1 MPVTAIIGGQWGDEG
16 KGKIVDLLAE
26 KADIVARY
34 SGGTNAGH
42 TVVNSQGEFKLHLV
56 PSGIFHPNTNC
67 LIGNGVVINPKSL
80 IDEIDTLQGQGI
92 DVSRLHISDRA
103 HLIMPYHTLLD
114 ELEEVARGTSAIGTT
129 KQGIGPAYMDKAAR
143 RGLRV
148 GELIDR
154 ELFRK
159 RLRGFLEFKNRVI
172 TRIFEAEPLS
182 FDDIYEEYCG
192 YADRMRPFVRETS
205 LLIHETLQKN
215 GAVLLEG
222 AQGTMLD
229 IDFGTYPYV
238 TSSPPT
244 AWGACLGTGLSP
256 KRIDNIIGVFKAYNT
271 RVGGGPFP
279 SELKDETGE
288 ELRKRGNEYG
298 TTTGRPR
305 RCGWFDSVAARFSAR
320 LNGFTGLVITKFDIL
335 DTCETVKICTGY
347 EIDDTTLDN
356 PPGNIDTLE
365 KCTPVYEEMT
375 GWQADTSQIRS
386 FVDLPAAAQNYVKR
400 IEEIVGCP
408 VDLVSVG
415 ANRSQSIII
424 NPIL

>member
-1 MPVTAIIGGQWGDEG
+1 MPVTAIVGGQWGDEG

-67 LIGNGVVINPKSL
+67 LIGNGVVINPKAL
-80 IDEIDTLQGQGI
+80 IAEVAALKEREI
-92 DVSRLHISDRA
+92 DVSRLFISDRA
-103 HLIMPYHTLLD
+103 HVIMPYHTLLD
-114 ELEEVARGTSAIGTT
+114 ELEETARGSKAIGTT

-143 RGLRV
+143 RGIRV
-148 GELIDR
+148 GELTDKA
-154 ELFRK
+154 LFKK
-159 RLRGFLEFKNRVI
+159 RLRVFLEYKNQII
-172 TRIFEAEPLS
+172 TKVFEVAPLS
-182 FDDIYEEYCG
+182 FDDIYKEYCG
-192 YADRMRPFVRETS
+192 YADQIKPFVRETS
-205 LLIHETLQKN
+205 LLINEAVEKGN
-215 GAVLLEG
+215 NVLLEG

-244 AWGACLGTGLSP
+244 AWGACLGTGISP

-271 RVGGGPFP
+271 RVGSGPFP
-279 SELKDETGE
+279 SELSDKTGE
-288 ELRKRGNEYG
+288 EFRKRGNEYG

-305 RCGWFDSVAARFSAR
+305 RCGWFDGVAAKFSAR
-320 LNGFTGLVITKFDIL
+320 LNGFTGVAITKFDIL
-335 DTCETVKICTGY
+335 DTCKTIKICVGY
-347 EIDDTTLDN
+347 KIDGNILEN
-356 PPGNIDTLE
+356 PPANTDKLE
-365 KCTPVYEEMT
+365 KCVPVYEEMP
-375 GWQADTSQIRS
+375 GWQTTTSNIRS
-386 FVDLPAAAQNYVKR
+386 FGDLPQEAQNYIRKL
-400 IEEIVGCP
+400 EKIVNCP

-424 NPIL
+424 NPII

>member
-1 MPVTAIIGGQWGDEG
+1 MPVTAIVGGQWGDEG

-67 LIGNGVVINPKSL
+67 LIGNGVVINPKAL
-80 IDEIDTLQGQGI
+80 IAEVAALKEREI
-92 DVSRLHISDRA
+92 DVSRLFISDRA
-103 HLIMPYHTLLD
+103 HVIMPYHTLLD
-114 ELEEVARGTSAIGTT
+114 ELEETARGSKAIGTT

-143 RGLRV
+143 RGIRV
-148 GELIDR
+148 GELTDKA
-154 ELFRK
+154 LFKK
-159 RLRGFLEFKNRVI
+159 RLRVFLEYKNQII
-172 TRIFEAEPLS
+172 TKVFEVAPLS
-182 FDDIYEEYCG
+182 FDDIYKEYCG
-192 YADRMRPFVRETS
+192 YADQIKPFVRETS
-205 LLIHETLQKN
+205 LLINEAVEKGN
-215 GAVLLEG
+215 NVLLEG

-244 AWGACLGTGLSP
+244 AWGACLGTGISP

-271 RVGGGPFP
+271 RVGSGPFP
-279 SELKDETGE
+279 SELSDKTGE
-288 ELRKRGNEYG
+288 EFRKRGNEYG

-305 RCGWFDSVAARFSAR
+305 RCGWFDGVAAKFSAR
-320 LNGFTGLVITKFDIL
+320 LNGFTGVAITKFDIL
-335 DTCETVKICTGY
+335 DTCKTIKICVGY
-347 EIDDTTLDN
+347 KIDGSILEN
-356 PPGNIDTLE
+356 PPANADKLE
-365 KCTPVYEEMT
+365 KCVPVYEEMP
-375 GWQADTSQIRS
+375 GWQTATSSIRS
-386 FVDLPAAAQNYVKR
+386 FGDLPQEAQKYIRKL
-400 IEEIVGCP
+400 EKIVNCP

-424 NPIL
+424 NPII

>member
-26 KADIVARY
+26 KADVVARY

-42 TVVNSQGEFKLHLV
+42 TVVNAQGKFKLHLI
-56 PSGIFHPNTNC
+56 PSGIFHPSADC
-67 LIGNGVVINPKSL
+67 LIGNGVVINPGIL
-80 IDEIDTLQGQGI
+80 INEIEGLQQRGIDT
-92 DVSRLHISDRA
+92 SRLFISDRA
-103 HLIMPYHTLLD
+103 HLIMPYHILLD
-114 ELEEVARGTSAIGTT
+114 ELEETARGASAIGTT

-143 RGLRV
+143 RGIRV

-159 RLRGFLEFKNRVI
+159 RLRGYLEFKNYII
-172 TRIFEAEPLS
+172 TKIFDVKPLS
-182 FDDIYEEYCG
+182 FDEIYEEYCG
-192 YADRMRPFVRETS
+192 YADRMKPFVRETS
-205 LLIHETLQKN
+205 LMINEAIDKGN
-215 GAVLLEG
+215 SILLEG

-244 AWGACLGTGLSP
+244 AWGACLGMGLSP
-256 KRIDNIIGVFKAYNT
+256 KKIDKIIGIFKAYTT

-279 SELKDETGE
+279 TELKDKMGE
-288 ELRKRGNEYG
+288 EIRKRGNEYG

-305 RCGWFDSVAARFSAR
+305 RCGWLDGVAARFSAR
-320 LNGFTGLVITKFDIL
+320 LNGFTGIIVTKFDIL

-347 EIDDTTLDN
+347 EAEGTILDN
-356 PPGNIDTLE
+356 PPVNIDRLE
-365 KCTPVYEEMT
+365 KCVPVYEEMP
-375 GWQADTSQIRS
+375 GWQVDTSDMRN
-386 FVDLPAAAQNYVKR
+386 FADLPGEAQRYVKR
-400 IEEIVGCP
+400 IEEIIGCS

-415 ANRSQSIII
+415 ANRKQSIII
-424 NPIL
+424 NPVL

>member
-1 MPVTAIIGGQWGDEG
+1 MPVTAIVGGQWGDEG

-67 LIGNGVVINPKSL
+67 LIGNGVVINPKAL
-80 IDEIDTLQGQGI
+80 IAEVAALKEREI
-92 DVSRLHISDRA
+92 DVSRLFISDRA
-103 HLIMPYHTLLD
+103 HVIMPYHTLLD
-114 ELEEVARGTSAIGTT
+114 ELEETARGSKAIGTT

-143 RGLRV
+143 RGIRV
-148 GELIDR
+148 GELTDKA
-154 ELFRK
+154 LFKK
-159 RLRGFLEFKNRVI
+159 RLRVFLEYKNQII
-172 TRIFEAEPLS
+172 TKVFEVAPLS
-182 FDDIYEEYCG
+182 FDDIYKEYCG
-192 YADRMRPFVRETS
+192 YADQIKPFVRETS
-205 LLIHETLQKN
+205 LLINEAVEKGN
-215 GAVLLEG
+215 NVLLEG

-244 AWGACLGTGLSP
+244 AWGACLGTGISP

-271 RVGGGPFP
+271 RVGSGPFP
-279 SELKDETGE
+279 SELSDKTGE
-288 ELRKRGNEYG
+288 EFRKRGNEYG

-305 RCGWFDSVAARFSAR
+305 RCGWFDGVAAKFSAR
-320 LNGFTGLVITKFDIL
+320 LNGFTGVAITKFDIL
-335 DTCETVKICTGY
+335 DTCKTIKICVGY
-347 EIDDTTLDN
+347 KIDGNILEN
-356 PPGNIDTLE
+356 PPANADKLE
-365 KCTPVYEEMT
+365 KCVPVYEEMP
-375 GWQADTSQIRS
+375 GWQTTTSSIRS
-386 FVDLPAAAQNYVKR
+386 FGDLPQEAQNYIRKL
-400 IEEIVGCP
+400 EKIVNCP

-424 NPIL
+424 NPII

>member
-1 MPVTAIIGGQWGDEG
+1 MPVTAIVGGQWGDEG

-67 LIGNGVVINPKSL
+67 LIGNGVVINPKAL
-80 IDEIDTLQGQGI
+80 IAEVAALKEREI
-92 DVSRLHISDRA
+92 DVSRLFISDRA
-103 HLIMPYHTLLD
+103 HVIMPYHTLLD
-114 ELEEVARGTSAIGTT
+114 ELEETARGSKAIGTT

-143 RGLRV
+143 RGIRV
-148 GELIDR
+148 GELTDKA
-154 ELFRK
+154 LFKK
-159 RLRGFLEFKNRVI
+159 RLRVFLEYKNQII
-172 TRIFEAEPLS
+172 TKVFEVAPLS
-182 FDDIYEEYCG
+182 FDDIYKEYCG
-192 YADRMRPFVRETS
+192 YADQIKPFVRETS
-205 LLIHETLQKN
+205 LLINEAVEKGN
-215 GAVLLEG
+215 NVLLEG

-244 AWGACLGTGLSP
+244 AWGACLGTGISP

-271 RVGGGPFP
+271 RVGSGPFP
-279 SELKDETGE
+279 SELSDKTGE
-288 ELRKRGNEYG
+288 EFRKRGNEYG

-305 RCGWFDSVAARFSAR
+305 RCGWFDGVAAKFSAR
-320 LNGFTGLVITKFDIL
+320 LNGFTGVAITKFDIL
-335 DTCETVKICTGY
+335 DTCKTIKICVGY
-347 EIDDTTLDN
+347 KIDGNILEN
-356 PPGNIDTLE
+356 PPANADKLE
-365 KCTPVYEEMT
+365 KCVPVYEEMP
-375 GWQADTSQIRS
+375 GWQTTTST
-386 FVDLPAAAQNYVKR
+386 QNYIRKL
-400 IEEIVGCP
+400 EKIVNCP

-424 NPIL
+424 NPII